1 MEAAHRQ
8 PLCRH
13 ELGHF
18 GHAMIGGQHDEGI
31 LKPDR
36 LIDES
41 EEIGQGAV
49 EPQHHVFVFQAGR
62 PEKVVD
68 RINR

>member
-1 MEAAHRQ
+1 
-8 PLCRH
+8 
-13 ELGHF
+13 
-18 GHAMIGGQHDEGI
+18 MIGGENNKGI
-31 LKPDR
+31 LEPDH

-49 EPQHHVFVFQAGR
+49 EPQYHVFVFQAGR
-62 PEKVVD
+62 SEEVVD